1 MSPRNRDRA
10 STKTSSTHWSLSRRF
25 LWISVIVII
34 AQSIFSLAIT
44 NELRN
49 ILKDKILNVR
59 STADV
64 VAPLSQINDQLDQL
78 TAEQAMSCC
87 TLDDYQSFISSLKLY
102 DGKVGMIYGDAGLA
116 ATRGGLISYDSLKLQ
131 EFAERAIQ
139 SKEGF
144 SILDL
149 SFNKAISLKA
159 VKLPGGDAT
168 GHFILLRPLVSQP
181 LMQTQS
187 IIKLLSELFLILIT
201 TITLVLI
208 SRRLFNP
215 IRTISDNLAKIE
227 LNKLET
233 AQIPTQ
239 NTPIEILPIL
249 NEFNLMVKR
258 LQQSAT
264 NQKQFAS
271 TISHEFRTPIT
282 VISGF
287 IQSVLNR
294 SDELPE
300 RTINSL
306 NIANQESLRLNRML
320 SDLLDLSRSD
330 NNQLSTLRESF
341 NVSAAVQQALKLAR
355 AAFDNPISDNLD
367 QTKNLYAIGDR
378 DRLIQC
384 LENLIGNAVKYS
396 EPLSPI
402 KIQLTQIS
410 DEIQLKVKDHG
421 QGIPLNQQALI
432 FNRFTRAEG
441 VSLPKGQTSSG
452 LGLSIVKMFAEAM
465 GGSVDV
471 SSEVGK
477 GSLFCIHLQATS
489 AHD

>member
-1 MSPRNRDRA
+1 MSPRNRA
-10 STKTSSTHWSLSRRF
+10 STKASSTHWSISRRF

-34 AQSIFSLAIT
+34 AQSIISLAIT

-78 TAEQAMSCC
+78 TAEKAMNCC
-87 TLDDYQSFISSLKLY
+87 TLDDYESFISSLKLY
-102 DGKVGMIYGDAGLA
+102 DGKVGIIYGDAGLA

-149 SFNKAISLKA
+149 SFNKAISLKS

-208 SRRLFNP
+208 SRKLFNP
-215 IRTISDNLAKIE
+215 IRNISNNLAKIE

-258 LQQSAT
+258 LQQSAA

-341 NVSAAVQQALKLAR
+341 NVSAAVKQALKLAR
-355 AAFDNPISDNLD
+355 AAFDNPISDNLEESED
-367 QTKNLYAIGDR
+367 LFAIGDR

-396 EPLSPI
+396 EQLSPI
-402 KIQLTQIS
+402 EIELNQLNH
-410 DEIQLKVKDHG
+410 EIQLLVKDHG
-421 QGIPLNQQALI
+421 QGIPENQQALI
-432 FNRFTRAEG
+432 FERFKRAEG

-452 LGLSIVKMFAEAM
+452 LGLSIVKMFVEAM

-471 SSEVGK
+471 TSVVGE
-477 GSLFCIHLQATS
+477 GSIFYIRLKNNSIQKPQ
-489 AHD
+489 